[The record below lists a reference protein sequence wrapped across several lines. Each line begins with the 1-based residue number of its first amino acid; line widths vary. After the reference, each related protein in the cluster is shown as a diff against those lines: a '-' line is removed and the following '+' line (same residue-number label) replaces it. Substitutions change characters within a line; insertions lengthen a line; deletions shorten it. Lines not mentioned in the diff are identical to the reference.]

1 MSRYQ
6 HHTRRSLLR
15 CAALF
20 SATLLIQG
28 CGPVTIGSPFR
39 VNPEKAIKVGHD
51 TRKDVLNKMG
61 NPYRKN
67 VDAKGREI
75 FTYLWADG
83 KGNGRKC
90 VILFNKN
97 NLVALVEVV
106 P

>member
-1 MSRYQ
+1 MSHHH

-15 CAALF
+15 CTALLGAALV
-20 SATLLIQG
+20 IG
-28 CGPVTIGSPFR
+28 CSPVTIGRPFR
-39 VNPEKAIKVGHD
+39 VNPYKAIKVGHD
-51 TRKDVLNKMG
+51 SRKDILNKMG

-75 FTYLWADG
+75 FTYVWADG

>member
-1 MSRYQ
+1 MSHQQY
-6 HHTRRSLLR
+6 HTRRSLLR
-15 CAALF
+15 NAAFLGA
-20 SATLLIQG
+20 SVAIG
-28 CGPVTIGSPFR
+28 CSPVTIGRPFP
-39 VNPEKAIKVGHD
+39 VNPYKAIKVGHD
-51 TRKDVLNKMG
+51 SRKDILNKMG

-67 VDAKGREI
+67 FDAKGREI
-75 FTYLWADG
+75 FTYVWADG